1 LIALL
6 LLGIGLPL
14 CAVAEEQEAYLE
26 RPHVEAA
33 EEEIEAPEQH
43 LQSDGKLFPVQETD
57 DGKGG
62 EDVEDEEEDEEELEK
77 PTVIDT
83 THETISSGVLVTARW
98 LDHFFADPRTEN
110 ESSETRVRVRFS
122 VFAEEDDA
130 VEYNVRA
137 NLHLDLPILEERL
150 QLVVAGDP
158 DDVEED
164 FRTISGREGERPEL
178 TSADD
183 DFSTS
188 LRYFL
193 IETLERN
200 VSLRAG
206 VRWRDGLPIVF
217 LEPRYRQSVPLDSW
231 LFRFTQRLIGSTDGE
246 TGVRTTFDFDRE
258 LKRPFFFRTTLDGSW
273 TSEEDGYFY
282 DLAFQVFQRFSP
294 RRVIIYSW
302 GNFFRTRPHHQLD
315 NVVLSARYRQRILR
329 DWLFYEVIPQVSFPD
344 ERDRDATPG
353 ILLRLEML
361 FGHYPKLPPPP
372 E

>member
-1 LIALL
+1 MLL
-6 LLGIGLPL
+6 LLGIGLPSS
-14 CAVAEEQEAYLE
+14 AF
-26 RPHVEAA
+26 A
-33 EEEIEAPEQH
+33 EEEKTYLEPPAQESEEELEAPEQISGNGVD
-43 LQSDGKLFPVQETD
+43 LSQDSEGA
-57 DGKGG
+57 
-62 EDVEDEEEDEEELEK
+62 DVTEAREKVEGEEEEAGE
-77 PTVIDT
+77 PIIIDAA
-83 THETISSGVLVTARW
+83 HERISTGVLATARW
-98 LDHFFADPRTEN
+98 LDSFFADPRV
-110 ESSETRVRVRFS
+110 ESEISETRVRVRFS
-122 VFAEEDDA
+122 LFAEDDDA
-130 VEYNVRA
+130 VEYDMKA

-164 FRTISGREGERPEL
+164 FRTISGVQGERPEL

-200 VSLRAG
+200 ISLRAG
-206 VRWRDGLPIVF
+206 IRWRDGLPVVF

-231 LFRFTQRLIGSTDGE
+231 LFRFTQRLIASTDGE

-361 FGHYPKLPPPP
+361 FGHYPKLPPPRD
-372 E
+372 